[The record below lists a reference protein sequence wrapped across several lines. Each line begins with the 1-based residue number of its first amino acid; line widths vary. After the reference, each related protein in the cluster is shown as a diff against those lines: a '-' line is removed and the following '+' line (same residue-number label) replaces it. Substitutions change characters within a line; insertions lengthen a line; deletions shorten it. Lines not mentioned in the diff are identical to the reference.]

1 MQHADWKNPH
11 LYLMLAADAVLLVL
25 AHFLAYQTR
34 FDFALTSVE
43 WHQFQ
48 VAVIWL
54 VPLKIYV
61 YFRFG
66 LYRGM
71 WRYTSGR
78 DIRRLAEA
86 NLIGLL
92 LAAAMLFLVH
102 RWTSFSRAVFI
113 LDALF
118 SFVFLTLL
126 RLGIRYQHF
135 RKAFVATDFKQIIQS
150 RHRKSALLFASP
162 DLDLGVL
169 LPLSHSRQA
178 TYAILGVVLDADEW
192 KAPLFHDLS
201 VLGVRDELAVA
212 LDAHE
217 VHEVF
222 VGLSHSADHT
232 SAHQAQSART
242 LAMVR
247 TLCQE
252 RNIPCR
258 MLHHV
263 VPVLHAQSQPPLKG
277 EEI

>member
-1 MQHADWKNPH
+1 MKYADWKNPH
-11 LYLMLAADAVLLVL
+11 LYLMLAADAILLVL

-34 FDFALTSVE
+34 FEFTLTSVE

-71 WRYTSGR
+71 WRYTNGR
-78 DIRRLAEA
+78 DIRRLVEA

-92 LAAAMLFLVH
+92 MAAAMLFLVH

-118 SFVFLTLL
+118 SFLFLALL

-135 RKAFVATDFKQIIQS
+135 RKAFVATDFKQIIQGG
-150 RHRKSALLFASP
+150 HRKSVLLFAPP
-162 DLDLGVL
+162 DLNPDAL
-169 LPLSHSRQA
+169 LPLSNARQFS
-178 TYAILGVVLDADEW
+178 YNILGVVLDADEW
-192 KAPLFHDLS
+192 KGPLFHNLP
-201 VLGVRDELAVA
+201 VLGLRDELVMA

-217 VHEVF
+217 AHEVF
-222 VGLSHSADHT
+222 VALAPAANQT
-232 SAHQAQSART
+232 TENQARSARS

-263 VPVLHAQSQPPLKG
+263 VPVLHARNQPPLRG
-277 EEI
+277 EEM